1 MSITGTSSETPR
13 DFDLGETWLPPASL
27 KSLSKPMVYL
37 RGPIPWGW
45 LRQAILLGGSALATA
60 LAIWHLRALN
70 KSLTFRASLGQLRK
84 WTGLTEKSTRASLCK
99 LEGAGLVAVER
110 PVGQSPVITI
120 IELPLRHNSTTTPTS
135 PIQKQR

>member
-1 MSITGTSSETPR
+1 
-13 DFDLGETWLPPASL
+13 
-27 KSLSKPMVYL
+27 MVYL
-37 RGPIPWGW
+37 RGPIPWVW

-60 LAIWHLRALN
+60 LTIWHLRALN
-70 KSLTFRASLGQLRK
+70 KSLTFKASLGQLRK
-84 WTGLTEKSTRASLCK
+84 WTGLTEKSTRASLRK